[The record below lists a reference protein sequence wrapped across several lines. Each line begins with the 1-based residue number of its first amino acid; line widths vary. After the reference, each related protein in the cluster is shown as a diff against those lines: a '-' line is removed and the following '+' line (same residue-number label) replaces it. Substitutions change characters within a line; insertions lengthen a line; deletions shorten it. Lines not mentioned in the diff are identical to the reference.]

1 MPDVKPISFDAIIK
15 CTPTGGNGQIGNG
28 DAVLVY
34 AESISIDTTQ
44 FYSKDSFS
52 KKREGVVILDISG
65 QMTSFPFNGD
75 RTVIVSNKYL
85 NKVAYLGTNPGKL
98 GMSLSV
104 IESDQAARDALN
116 NLETWTKKLANVPFL
131 TAIHPA
137 VGPGLGLISSVLK
150 MIKTSVDD
158 DCEAQAFC
166 VFDDA
171 LKNEQKITLA
181 FSRTSA
187 TPPLLTVVLKVVGLG
202 TLGKDV
208 GRFSVRIKKPVLTLN
223 TKQPVSVEEIE
234 PSSGMVISTSST
246 VEGWWDKNKISI
258 FNVDAA
264 SGKSKYSYTNVSGN
278 IRPAAKQGI
287 IAWDKNALF
296 TVKGGDVPAGKLL
309 PLSLAFSLHPQKL
322 NTDGILDLLK
332 QGSALASIMMPEV
345 TNATQVLTKQAPNV
359 LNFLSEITSDSLSLY
374 SFNGLV
380 VLASA
385 APPANVPVGKGALW
399 AQQTTGA
406 NTWTAEV
413 NEPITWR
420 DEVIGNFSFDVEVVA
435 V

>member
-1 MPDVKPISFDAIIK
+1 MADVNPISFDAIIN
-15 CTPTGGNGQIGNG
+15 CTPTGGNGAIGNS

-34 AESISIDTTQ
+34 AESVTIDTTQ
-44 FYSKDSFS
+44 FYSKDPLS
-52 KKREGVVILDISG
+52 KNREGVVILDISG
-65 QMTSFPFNGD
+65 QMTSFPYKGKG
-75 RTVIVSNKYL
+75 TVVSNKFL
-85 NKVAYLGTNPGKL
+85 NKVVYLGTNPGKL

-116 NLETWTKKLANVPFL
+116 NIETWTKKLANVPFL

-166 VFDDA
+166 VFDKGLQD
-171 LKNEQKITLA
+171 EQKITLA

-202 TLGKDV
+202 TLNTKVD
-208 GRFSVRIKKPVLTLN
+208 RFSIRIKQPLLTLNPKKPV
-223 TKQPVSVEEIE
+223 SIEEIE
-234 PSSGMVISTSST
+234 PSTGIVLSTSKT
-246 VEGWWDKNKISI
+246 VEGWWDTNKISI

-264 SGKSKYSYTNVSGN
+264 SGKSTYSYTNVSGN

-296 TVKGGDVPAGKLL
+296 TVKGGDAPSGKLL
-309 PLSLAFSLHPQKL
+309 PLSLTFSLHPQKL

-345 TNATQVLTKQAPNV
+345 TSATQVLTKQAPNV

-380 VLASA
+380 VLAHA
-385 APPANVPVGKGALW
+385 APPANVPNANGVLC
-399 AQQTTGA
+399 AQQTVGA
-406 NTWTAEV
+406 DTWTATV
-413 NEPITWR
+413 NVPITWR
-420 DEVIGNFSFDVEVVA
+420 DEVIGNFRFDIEVVS